1 MANLRYSAASSSR
14 IGKKPLVNPLKKH
27 QQNLKKI
34 LPVQAKYLQN
44 LKSKKVA
51 PSPAPKEAKN
61 DEKLPVLD
69 YDVLLDFQLSKSHDI
84 MVAVDTILQN
94 QWAES
99 TLLHSRFHSNELVRN
114 NTPEQLLFLLPGLSM
129 ESKAEIMKYRAA
141 HLPLGLVT
149 VNQLYSI
156 YEKQGNT
163 FVDRNLELRVRLGQL
178 RKFVITNAAPV
189 VLNSPQKFQRG
200 KVTYGYE
207 NVEVVVHTVNYA
219 NLIEK
224 QIQLLE
230 KELAGPNAEKT
241 KISTQI
247 SGLRKFAAYVKD
259 HPTDLFITNKGVLT
273 KQELSCLVS
282 QGFVTLTSNHLN
294 EIEAHQYSISYPD
307 CGMFLKL
314 INAGR
319 SWLVKLLS
327 KSKHREML
335 ETAIFDKW
343 EGTTPQGNAKMTNFR
358 KPFYGYDLNWI
369 LADALGAGTIEV
381 FNTPVGRGWQLT
393 GKL

>member
-1 MANLRYSAASSSR
+1 M
-14 IGKKPLVNPLKKH
+14 
-27 QQNLKKI
+27 
-34 LPVQAKYLQN
+34 QN
-44 LKSKKVA
+44 LKSKKLS
-51 PSPAPKEAKN
+51 PSPALKEAKS

-69 YDVLLDFQLSKSHDI
+69 YNVLLDFQLSKSHDI

-94 QWAES
+94 QWAEC
-99 TLLHSRFHSNELVRN
+99 TLLHSRFHSNELVRSS
-114 NTPEQLLFLLPGLSM
+114 TPEQLLFLLAGISM
-129 ESKAEIMKYRAA
+129 ETKAEILKYRAA
-141 HLPLGLVT
+141 HLPVGLVT

-163 FVDRNLELRVRLGQL
+163 FVDRNLELKIRLGQL
-178 RKFVITNAAPV
+178 RKFVITNAAPI

-207 NVEVVVHTVNYA
+207 NVEVVVHTQNYA
-219 NLIEK
+219 DLIEK
-224 QIQLLE
+224 QIEQLE
-230 KELAGPNAEKT
+230 KALHQESEKL
-241 KISTQI
+241 KTQLQI
-247 SGLRKFAAYVKD
+247 DGLRKFSAYVKE
-259 HPTDLFITNKGVLT
+259 HPTDLFITNQGVLT
-273 KQELSCLVS
+273 KQELSALVS
-282 QGFVTLTSNHLN
+282 LGFVTLTSNHLN

-314 INAGR
+314 INGGR

-335 ETAIFDKW
+335 ETSIFDKW
-343 EGTTPQGNAKMTNFR
+343 EGTTAQGNSKLTNFR